1 MKDFIPGIS
10 IYRLIL
16 GIVSV
21 GFLVEQLYRII
32 RRNDHTSFPRQLGIV
47 LVWAGI
53 LLFSFFPDTARII
66 SLRLGLGQNLN
77 TLIFSGFVI
86 VFLILFKLI
95 DKIERIDRNLTEL
108 IRKEALEKLKK

>member
-1 MKDFIPGIS
+1 MKGFIPGIS

-16 GIVSV
+16 GIASV
-21 GFLVEQLYRII
+21 GFLAEQLYRII
-32 RRNDHTSFPRQLGIV
+32 RRNDHTSFTRRFGIV
-47 LVWAGI
+47 LVWSGI

-86 VFLILFKLI
+86 VFLIVFKLI
-95 DKIERIDRNLTEL
+95 DKVERLDRNLTE
-108 IRKEALEKLKK
+108 IVRQEALEKLKK